1 MTNKKI
7 EIDIWINKGR
17 QGRFMTEFEAM
28 NDVKFDGE
36 ELGKRQG
43 DDIRVALFYRNFG
56 GKLKYPEQ
64 SYYQLNAVYEG
75 D

>member
-1 MTNKKI
+1 MAKAMRFIEFGI
-7 EIDIWINKGR
+7 EI
-17 QGRFMTEFEAM
+17 TEMGNNFRMMA
-28 NDVKFDGE
+28 E

-56 GKLKYPEQ
+56 AKLKYPEQ